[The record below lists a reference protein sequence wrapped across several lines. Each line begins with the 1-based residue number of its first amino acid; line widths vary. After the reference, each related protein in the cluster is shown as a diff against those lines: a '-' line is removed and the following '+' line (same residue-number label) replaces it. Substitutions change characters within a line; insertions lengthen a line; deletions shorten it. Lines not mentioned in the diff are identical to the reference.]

1 MAKVYLKVE
10 MRVIVDTDLN
20 DVNDIMDCIDID
32 ATTCVDEDV
41 LLLEDCEV
49 TNTIVEDAK

>member
-20 DVNDIMDCIDID
+20 DVNDIMDGIDID
-32 ATTCVDEDV
+32 TTSCNEDV
-41 LLLEDCEV
+41 AVEDCEV
-49 TNTIVEDAK
+49 TNVVVEDAK